1 MGKYDFGG
9 QPPIA
14 VNILRLISE
23 LEGSSQ
29 MLKYMGF
36 EEDMNAINE
45 MKKRYYKLSTSRP
58 IKKKRQKTMAC
69 STTAVQL
76 TVNQWVAGSNPATPV
91 DKN

>member
-45 MKKRYYKLSTSRP
+45 MKKRYYKLYFKTS
-58 IKKKRQKTMAC
+58 KEEEAK
-69 STTAVQL
+69 
-76 TVNQWVAGSNPATPV
+76 NNPL
-91 DKN
+91 

>member
-1 MGKYDFGG
+1 MRWSGVRGPPCLLLFYSMGKYDFGG

-36 EEDMNAINE
+36 EEDMNVINE
-45 MKKRYYKLSTSRP
+45 MKKRYYKLYFKT
-58 IKKKRQKTMAC
+58 KKEENLNGRE
-69 STTAVQL
+69 
-76 TVNQWVAGSNPATPV
+76 
-91 DKN
+91 

>member
-1 MGKYDFGG
+1 MGKYDFDG

-45 MKKRYYKLSTSRP
+45 MKKRYYKLYFKTNKEEKVNNLTIPSTEQANGP
-58 IKKKRQKTMAC
+58 NC
-69 STTAVQL
+69 
-76 TVNQWVAGSNPATPV
+76 
-91 DKN
+91 

>member
-36 EEDMNAINE
+36 EEDMNTIDE
-45 MKKRYYKLSTSRP
+45 MKKS
-58 IKKKRQKTMAC
+58 
-69 STTAVQL
+69 
-76 TVNQWVAGSNPATPV
+76 
-91 DKN
+91 

>member
-1 MGKYDFGG
+1 MGKYYFGG

-45 MKKRYYKLSTSRP
+45 MKKRYYKLYF
-58 IKKKRQKTMAC
+58 KTNKEEKA
-69 STTAVQL
+69 
-76 TVNQWVAGSNPATPV
+76 
-91 DKN
+91 KNNGV